1 MTIPTTKARPDSRNH
16 PGIDRAIE
24 KAGGIVAFCRDMGVT
39 HQAVYD
45 WKRRG
50 WAPPLRAK
58 RMQELYEVP
67 IHDTVDPRLAAL
79 LAQDNGASL
88 L

>member
-1 MTIPTTKARPDSRNH
+1 MTMKTDTRTH
-16 PGIDRAIE
+16 PGIDRAID
-24 KAGGIVAFCRDMGVT
+24 KAGGITAFCREMDVT

-58 RMQELYEVP
+58 RMQDLYGVP
-67 IHDTVDPRLAAL
+67 ASETMDPRLVPL
-79 LAQDNGASL
+79 LDDKGSSL
-88 L
+88 I

>member
-1 MTIPTTKARPDSRNH
+1 MTTKNRADSRVH

-24 KAGGIVAFCRDMGVT
+24 KAGGIVAFCRDMDVT

-58 RMQELYEVP
+58 RMQDLYGVP
-67 IHDTVDPRLAAL
+67 AGDTMDPRLVPL
-79 LAQDNGASL
+79 LDDGGRNL
-88 L
+88 I

>member
-1 MTIPTTKARPDSRNH
+1 METKKTDSRSH
-16 PGIDRAIE
+16 PGIDKAVA
-24 KAGGIVAFCRDMGVT
+24 KAGGIVAFCRDMDVT

-58 RMQELYEVP
+58 RMQELYDVP
-67 IHDTVDPRLAAL
+67 ASETMDPRLV
-79 LAQDNGASL
+79 SL
-88 L
+88 LDDGGRGLL

>member
-1 MTIPTTKARPDSRNH
+1 MEMTMKSDSRTH
-16 PGIDRAIE
+16 PGIDRAIS
-24 KAGGIVAFCRDMGVT
+24 KAGGIVAFCREMNVS

-58 RMQELYEVP
+58 RMQDLYGVP
-67 IHDTVDPRLAAL
+67 ATDTVDPRLA
-79 LAQDNGASL
+79 SL
-88 L
+88 IDDKGTSLI

>member
-1 MTIPTTKARPDSRNH
+1 MTTINARDTRSH

-58 RMQELYEVP
+58 HMQDLYGVP
-67 IHDTVDPRLAAL
+67 AGDTVDPRLV
-79 LAQDNGASL
+79 SL
-88 L
+88 LDDGGRGLI